1 MNAKACAQ
9 SILDRYSRLVDAE
22 MRAVLQDRD
31 DENAVLYHIVRY
43 HLGWADANGSAA
55 SGGCGKRVRAAV
67 CMLACEAVG
76 GEASAAAPAAAAVEL
91 LHSFTL
97 LHDDIMDRDD
107 TRRGRRAVWCLWGE
121 GNALLAGDGLYA
133 IANVALGRLTEAWA
147 SPAIVVA
154 AFREL
159 NEAAVRVCEGQCTDL
174 SYEARD
180 DISPDDYLLMAA
192 RKTGALFSAA
202 ARMGARIGGGRERT
216 VEALGRFG
224 GHAGVAHQI
233 RDDVL
238 GIWGDEEQLGKPA
251 GSDLRRNK
259 RSLPIVHALAYA
271 GPLLRARVSAA
282 RGEGPRCDVD
292 VRELAQQVEAAG
304 SRHFCEQLAREY
316 VDRALSQLESVELSE
331 DSLRELH
338 VLARYLVERTE

>member
-1 MNAKACAQ
+1 MSGKARVQ
-9 SILDRYSRLVDAE
+9 VVLDRCSRLVDAE
-22 MRAVLQDRD
+22 MRAVLHDRD
-31 DENAVLYHIVRY
+31 DGNTVLYHIVRY
-43 HLGWADANGSAA
+43 HLGWADVDGSAA
-55 SGGCGKRVRAAV
+55 SAGCGKRVRAAV

-76 GEASAAAPAAAAVEL
+76 GEAAAAAPAAAAVEL

-107 TRRGRRAVWCLWGE
+107 TRRGRRAAWCLWGE
-121 GNALLAGDGLYA
+121 RNALLAGDGLYA
-133 IANVALGRLTEAWA
+133 IANMALVRLTESWA
-147 SPAIVVA
+147 SPANVLA

-159 NEAAVRVCEGQCTDL
+159 NEAAVRVCEGQCADL

-180 DISPDDYLLMAA
+180 DITPEDYLLMAA

-202 ARMGARIGGGRERT
+202 ARIGARIGGGPAQM

-224 GHAGVAHQI
+224 DHAGVAYQI

-238 GIWGDEEQLGKPA
+238 GIWGDQEQLGKPA

-259 RSLPIVHALAYA
+259 RSLPIIHALAYA
-271 GPLLRARVSAA
+271 GPLLRARLPAA
-282 RGEGPRCDVD
+282 RNRGPGHDVD

-304 SRHFCEQLAREY
+304 SRDFCEQVARRYVERAVGELDGVELRENPLCDLRALAR
-316 VDRALSQLESVELSE
+316 
-331 DSLRELH
+331 H
-338 VLARYLVERTE
+338 LVERTE